1 MNKFRL
7 IDLTYQLKDTML
19 VYPYN
24 DRPVYSWRA
33 RVNSEGYNLTSME
46 MIVHTGTHVDS
57 PLHFI
62 ADGLPIDK
70 MPLQCFYGITKLFV
84 YNSLPSGQEIAVSDI
99 MRNPDEVEEGSIFLL
114 KTGIESFAEMDD
126 YNRLYPYP
134 SKELVELLI
143 KKRIR
148 CYMTDATSVDP
159 VSTSFSPN
167 HHAILGA
174 GIPIVENLCNLS
186 NLPIGK
192 PITISAVPLPL
203 YEREGSP
210 CRAFAIIED

>member
-1 MNKFRL
+1 MNKSRL
-7 IDLTYQLKDTML
+7 IDLTYQLTDNML
-19 VYPYN
+19 VYPFN
-24 DRPVYSWRA
+24 DRPVYRWRG

-62 ADGLPIDK
+62 ADGVPIDE
-70 MPLQCFYGITKLFV
+70 MALDCFYGITKLFV
-84 YNSLPSGQEIAVSDI
+84 SNRLPAGQEIAVSDI
-99 MRNPDEVEEGSIFLL
+99 MGNSDEIEEGSIFLL
-114 KTGIESFAEMDD
+114 KTGIESVAETDD

-134 SKELVELLI
+134 SKELVELLV

-159 VSTSFSPN
+159 VNTSSSPN

-186 NLPIGK
+186 KLPVGK
-192 PITISAVPLPL
+192 PFTISTVPLAL
-203 YEREGSP
+203 YGREGSP